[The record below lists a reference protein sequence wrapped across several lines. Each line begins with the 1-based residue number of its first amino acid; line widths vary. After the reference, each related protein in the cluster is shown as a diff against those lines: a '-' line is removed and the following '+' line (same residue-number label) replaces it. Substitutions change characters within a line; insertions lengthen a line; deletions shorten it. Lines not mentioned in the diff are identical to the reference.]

1 MGRMSVACGRF
12 TPKVFK
18 LEDPSFEPHEDV
30 TVMTYLTARLT
41 GRIAFEQAYSGY
53 ESADTAFESFEFNID
68 DTISNFSFMGGV
80 SGLSSGAAACIVLA
94 ITSLAF

>member
-1 MGRMSVACGRF
+1 MGRMSVSCGRF

-41 GRIAFEQAYSGY
+41 GRIAFEQSYNGF
-53 ESADTAFESFEFNID
+53 ESADSAFESFEFNID
-68 DTISNFSFMGGV
+68 DTISAFSFMGGV
-80 SGLSSGAAACIVLA
+80 SGLSSGATACLVLA